1 MELYASRQVVLTE
14 IVKKSEMRT
23 MESEK
28 VYSKED
34 VRQAEPAKT
43 NRHALEWGLPLAI
56 IAVGGVAVWMWL
68 G

>member
-1 MELYASRQVVLTE
+1 
-14 IVKKSEMRT
+14 